1 MENFTLHT
9 PTKIYFGRG
18 RTDETGAIVRGTGAG
33 KVLVCYGGGSAV
45 RTGLLARIERSLTG
59 AGVDYA
65 VLGGVRPNPTAE
77 FSACTARFARENG
90 CDMLLAVGGGSV
102 IDSVKMA
109 AYCVDTG
116 FEPWDITMKRVVP
129 TGRVPVGVVLTIAAT
144 GSETSDSA
152 VLTHEGLKR
161 GFSSDLNR
169 PDFAVMDPEL
179 TFTLPAYQTACG
191 TVDIM
196 MHTLERYFSLGGDTP
211 LTDRIAEGLLK
222 TVIEAGKVAD
232 KEPDNYEARASLM
245 WAGSLS
251 HNGLTGLGRD
261 FFMQVH
267 QLEHE
272 LSGMYPRIA
281 HGAGLSALWPSWAR
295 YVCAGDVNRFAR
307 YAVNVWNI
315 ILARTYYKS
324 IPLELHEAAALDG
337 ASELQYF
344 FRILIP
350 VCKPIIAV
358 LVLYQFVGMWNSY
371 FDAMIYLED
380 QSLQPLQLVI
390 RSILVQ
396 NTSRPGMVADA
407 QNAAMMAKIAEQL
420 KYSTIVV
427 SSLPLLVMY
436 PFFQKYFEKGVMLG
450 SVKG

>member
-196 MHTLERYFSLGGDTP
+196 MHTMERYMCTNEDNTLVDN
-211 LTDRIAEGLLK
+211 LCEGLLRA
-222 TVIEAGKVAD
+222 VICLISTFAA
-232 KEPDNYEARASLM
+232 P
-245 WAGSLS
+245 
-251 HNGLTGLGRD
+251 
-261 FFMQVH
+261 
-267 QLEHE
+267 
-272 LSGMYPRIA
+272 IA
-281 HGAGLSALWPSWAR
+281 L
-295 YVCAGDVNRFAR
+295 
-307 YAVNVWNI
+307 
-315 ILARTYYKS
+315 IL
-324 IPLELHEAAALDG
+324 P
-337 ASELQYF
+337 
-344 FRILIP
+344 
-350 VCKPIIAV
+350 
-358 LVLYQFVGMWNSY
+358 
-371 FDAMIYLED
+371 
-380 QSLQPLQLVI
+380 
-390 RSILVQ
+390 
-396 NTSRPGMVADA
+396 
-407 QNAAMMAKIAEQL
+407 
-420 KYSTIVV
+420 
-427 SSLPLLVMY
+427 
-436 PFFQKYFEKGVMLG
+436 
-450 SVKG
+450 

>member
-45 RTGLLARIERSLTG
+45 RTGLLARIERSLAA

-196 MHTLERYFSLGGDTP
+196 MHTMERYMCTNEDNALVDN
-211 LTDRIAEGLLK
+211 LCEGLLRA
-222 TVIEAGKVAD
+222 VIDAGRRAMAV
-232 KEPDNYEARASLM
+232 PDDYEARAVLM
-245 WAGSLS
+245 FAGSLS
-251 HNGLTGLGRD
+251 HNGLMGAGRSCGLWA
-261 FFMQVH
+261 H
-267 QLEHE
+267 KLEHE
-272 LSGMYPRIA
+272 MSGLDSGIA
-281 HGAGLSALWPSWAR
+281 HGAGLAVVWPAYLQFFANR
-295 YVCAGDVNRFAR
+295 GAGTKRLMR
-307 YAVNVWNI
+307 YAAEIWGVKPDFEHPE
-315 ILARTYYKS
+315 RTVQAGIDATREYFES
-324 IPLELHEAAALDG
+324 LGMPSTLGDLGLREAD
-337 ASELQYF
+337 
-344 FRILIP
+344 IP
-350 VCKPIIAV
+350 VMCDKCTGAGSITFPGIVPI
-358 LVLYQFVGMWNSY
+358 G
-371 FDAMIYLED
+371 
-380 QSLQPLQLVI
+380 
-390 RSILVQ
+390 R
-396 NTSRPGMVADA
+396 
-407 QNAAMMAKIAEQL
+407 AEAEEIFRL
-420 KYSTIVV
+420 C
-427 SSLPLLVMY
+427 L
-436 PFFQKYFEKGVMLG
+436 
-450 SVKG
+450 